1 MKNMPHLPEIYISIN
16 PLAKPI
22 RVNHTRRLK
31 RLVRRVAH
39 QCKVNNL
46 DKGQTGAAV
55 FATIEHYNRKV
66 SVLADGDVLG
76 RNFHIHEI
84 VPAFTERMKTC
95 SKVLKKR
102 NPLPDRVSDNKTW
115 SDDDTKQLEYDMLKA
130 ASNND

>member
-1 MKNMPHLPEIYISIN
+1 MPHLPEIYISIN
-16 PLAKPI
+16 PLAKPV

-66 SVLADGDVLG
+66 SVLTDGDVLG
-76 RNFHIHEI
+76 KNFYIHEI
-84 VPAFTERMKTC
+84 VPAFTERMKTRIR
-95 SKVLKKR
+95 KPVKHNAL
-102 NPLPDRVSDNKTW
+102 SDSVIVEPRTEDEW
-115 SDDDTKQLEYDMLKA
+115 
-130 ASNND
+130 